1 MVQLRSVCW
10 LLLALMLWGC
20 GAYSQV
26 AVDSELAAYAGPP
39 PTRGPAG
46 PYILGPGDKVR
57 VKVYEDANVT
67 GEYEVDSAG
76 YISVP
81 LVGQVRAAG
90 LTTRKLE
97 QTLMSRMKGDI
108 AKDPKIN
115 VEMATYAPF
124 YVHGEVKK
132 AGVYPFQPG
141 ITLADAIATAGGFTY
156 RANENL
162 IFVQRANSPEAV
174 PMPLLGTVR
183 VFPGD
188 NIRVA
193 ERFF

>member
-1 MVQLRSVCW
+1 
-10 LLLALMLWGC
+10 
-20 GAYSQV
+20 
-26 AVDSELAAYAGPP
+26 
-39 PTRGPAG
+39 
-46 PYILGPGDKVR
+46 
-57 VKVYEDANVT
+57 
-67 GEYEVDSAG
+67 
-76 YISVP
+76 
-81 LVGQVRAAG
+81 
-90 LTTRKLE
+90 
-97 QTLMSRMKGDI
+97 LMSRMKGDI

>member
-1 MVQLRSVCW
+1 MVQLRCVCC
-10 LLLALMLWGC
+10 LLLALMAGGC
-20 GAYSQV
+20 GSQI
-26 AVDSELAAYAGPP
+26 AVDPELVSYAGPP

-67 GEYEVDSAG
+67 GEYEVNSDG
-76 YISVP
+76 FISVP
-81 LVGQVRAAG
+81 LVGQVKAAG

-108 AKDPKIN
+108 VKDPKVN

-141 ITLADAIATAGGFTY
+141 LTLTDAIATAGGLTY

-162 IFVQRANSPEAV
+162 IFLQRANSPEAV

-193 ERFF
+193 ERYF